1 MTGEQNIA
9 AGLVLQGRDGDF
21 TTQRHIDA
29 NIPALVSEAE
39 VCVWD
44 SGVTRHYDWMEQPER
59 SDRRGTERKNKEI
72 MSGKMSLKTTHK

>member
-9 AGLVLQGRDGDF
+9 AGLVLQGRDDDF
-21 TTQRHIDA
+21 TTRRHIDA

-44 SGVTRHYDWMEQPER
+44 SGVMQHYDWMEQPER
-59 SDRRGTERKNKEI
+59 SERKGTERKNKEI
-72 MSGKMSLKTTHK
+72 MSGNVLKNNT